1 MPYASSLSTHNDPGV
16 AIGETIGEILEV
28 IGPAPDA
35 VVVFISGDF
44 IIHAKDFL
52 AATHQLLQPKTLVG
66 TTAVSVIAGAR
77 EVEEQG
83 AVAVWAGKFAGTVS
97 TIRLEARQAPDGV
110 IKIDELSNAEAHTL
124 ILLADPFSFP
134 AELAVDAWSTSRPDL
149 QIIGGLASGANTPN
163 GNRFLLDDQ
172 IYDAGAVGLLIG
184 GATQVEPLVSQG
196 CRPVGL
202 PLIVTAAEGNLIQE
216 LGGKPALRR
225 LEEMFNGLSENERL
239 LVNQGLHIGRVID
252 EHKVEFG
259 TGDFLIRA
267 VLGADQRT
275 GSLAIGDNAPIGSTV
290 QFQVRDAESADEDL
304 RLLVEPIDSADGALL
319 FTCNGRGSHL
329 FEYPDHDAAIIADLV
344 RREAVAGMFCAGEIG
359 PVGEHS
365 FLHGFTASAAIF
377 RD

>member
-28 IGPAPDA
+28 IGHAPDA

-77 EVEEQG
+77 EVEEQS

-225 LEEMFNGLSENERL
+225 LEEMFNGLNENERL

-275 GSLAIGDNAPIGSTV
+275 GSLAIGDNAPVGSTV

-304 RLLVEPIDSADGALL
+304 RLLVEPIDSADGALV

-329 FEYPDHDAAIIADLV
+329 FEHPDHDAAIIADLV

>member
-66 TTAVSVIAGAR
+66 TTAVSVIAGSR
-77 EVEEQG
+77 EVEEQS

-225 LEEMFNGLSENERL
+225 LEEMFNGLNENERL

-275 GSLAIGDNAPIGSTV
+275 GSLAIGDNAPVGSTV

-304 RLLVEPIDSADGALL
+304 RLLVEPIDSADGALV

-329 FEYPDHDAAIIADLV
+329 FEHPDHDAAIIADLV

>member
-77 EVEEQG
+77 EVEEQS

-225 LEEMFNGLSENERL
+225 LEEMFNGLNENERL

-275 GSLAIGDNAPIGSTV
+275 GSLAIGDNAPVGSTV

-304 RLLVEPIDSADGALL
+304 RLLVEPIDSADGALV

-329 FEYPDHDAAIIADLV
+329 FEHPDHDAAIIADLV

>member
-1 MPYASSLSTHNDPGV
+1 
-16 AIGETIGEILEV
+16 
-28 IGPAPDA
+28 
-35 VVVFISGDF
+35 
-44 IIHAKDFL
+44 
-52 AATHQLLQPKTLVG
+52 
-66 TTAVSVIAGAR
+66 
-77 EVEEQG
+77 
-83 AVAVWAGKFAGTVS
+83 
-97 TIRLEARQAPDGV
+97 
-110 IKIDELSNAEAHTL
+110 
-124 ILLADPFSFP
+124 
-134 AELAVDAWSTSRPDL
+134 
-149 QIIGGLASGANTPN
+149 
-163 GNRFLLDDQ
+163 
-172 IYDAGAVGLLIG
+172 
-184 GATQVEPLVSQG
+184 
-196 CRPVGL
+196 VGL

-225 LEEMFNGLSENERL
+225 LEEMFNGLNENERL

-275 GSLAIGDNAPIGSTV
+275 GSLAIGDNAPVGSTV

-304 RLLVEPIDSADGALL
+304 RLLVEPIDSADGALV

-329 FEYPDHDAAIIADLV
+329 FEHPDHDAAIIADLV

>member
-66 TTAVSVIAGAR
+66 TTAVSVIAGSR
-77 EVEEQG
+77 EVEEQS

-172 IYDAGAVGLLIG
+172 IFDAGAVGLLIG

-225 LEEMFNGLSENERL
+225 LEEMFNGLNENERL

-275 GSLAIGDNAPIGSTV
+275 GSLAIGDNAPVGSTV

-304 RLLVEPIDSADGALL
+304 RLLVEPIDSADGALV

-329 FEYPDHDAAIIADLV
+329 FEHPDHDAAIIADLV

>member
-35 VVVFISGDF
+35 VVVFISGGF
-44 IIHAKDFL
+44 ITHAKDFL

-275 GSLAIGDNAPIGSTV
+275 GSLAIGDNAPVGSTV

>member
-66 TTAVSVIAGAR
+66 TTAVSVIAGSR
-77 EVEEQG
+77 EVEEQS

-149 QIIGGLASGANTPN
+149 QIIGGLASGANMPK

-225 LEEMFNGLSENERL
+225 LEEMFNGLNENERL

-275 GSLAIGDNAPIGSTV
+275 GSLAIGDNAPVGSTV

-304 RLLVEPIDSADGALL
+304 RLLVEPIDSADGALV

-329 FEYPDHDAAIIADLV
+329 FEHPDHDAAIIADLV

>member
-66 TTAVSVIAGAR
+66 TTAVSVIAGSR
-77 EVEEQG
+77 EVEEQS

-172 IYDAGAVGLLIG
+172 IFDAGAVGLLIG
-184 GATQVEPLVSQG
+184 GATQVEPQVSQG

-225 LEEMFNGLSENERL
+225 LEEMFNGLNENERL

-275 GSLAIGDNAPIGSTV
+275 GSLAIGDNAPVGSTV

-304 RLLVEPIDSADGALL
+304 RLLVEPIDSADGALV
-319 FTCNGRGSHL
+319 FTCNGRGYLLLEH
-329 FEYPDHDAAIIADLV
+329 PDHDAAIIADLV

>member
-149 QIIGGLASGANTPN
+149 QIIGGLASGANTPK

-225 LEEMFNGLSENERL
+225 LEEMFNGLNENERL

-275 GSLAIGDNAPIGSTV
+275 GSLAIGDNAPVGSTV

-304 RLLVEPIDSADGALL
+304 RLLVEPIDSADGALV

-329 FEYPDHDAAIIADLV
+329 FEHPDHDAAIIADLV

>member
-52 AATHQLLQPKTLVG
+52 AATHQLLQPKALVG

-83 AVAVWAGKFAGTVS
+83 AVAVWAGKFTGTVS
-97 TIRLEARQAPDGV
+97 AIRLEARQAPDGV

-172 IYDAGAVGLLIG
+172 IFDTGAVGLLIG

-267 VLGADQRT
+267 VMGADQRT
-275 GSLAIGDNAPIGSTV
+275 GSLAIGDNAPVGSTV

-304 RLLVEPIDSADGALL
+304 RLLVEPIDSADGALV

>member
-1 MPYASSLSTHNDPGV
+1 MPYASSLSTHSDPGV

-28 IGPAPDA
+28 IGHAPDA

-66 TTAVSVIAGAR
+66 TTAVSVIAGAK
-77 EVEEQG
+77 EVEEQS

-149 QIIGGLASGANTPN
+149 QIIGGLASGANTPK

-225 LEEMFNGLSENERL
+225 LEEMFNGLNENERL

-275 GSLAIGDNAPIGSTV
+275 GSLAIGDNAPVGSTV

-304 RLLVEPIDSADGALL
+304 RLLVEPIDSADGALV

-329 FEYPDHDAAIIADLV
+329 FEHPDHDAAIIADLV

>member
-52 AATHQLLQPKTLVG
+52 TATHQLLQPKTLVG

-149 QIIGGLASGANTPN
+149 QIIGGLASGANTPK

-275 GSLAIGDNAPIGSTV
+275 GSLAIGDNAPVGSTV

-304 RLLVEPIDSADGALL
+304 RLLVEPIDSADGALV

>member
-28 IGPAPDA
+28 IGHAPDA

-149 QIIGGLASGANTPN
+149 QIIGGLASGANTPK

-275 GSLAIGDNAPIGSTV
+275 GSLAIGDNAPVGSTV

-304 RLLVEPIDSADGALL
+304 RLLVEPIDSADGALV

-329 FEYPDHDAAIIADLV
+329 FEHPDHDAAIIADLV